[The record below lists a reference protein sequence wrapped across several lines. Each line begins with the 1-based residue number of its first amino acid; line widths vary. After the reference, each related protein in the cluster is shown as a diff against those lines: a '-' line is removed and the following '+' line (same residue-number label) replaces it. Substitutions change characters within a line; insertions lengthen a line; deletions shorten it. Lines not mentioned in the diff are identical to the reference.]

1 MQWEWL
7 KSDAGKDFE
16 FKGEPV
22 FDNDKIAIAV
32 RKGNDELREK
42 LNKALAEIRADG
54 TYEKINAKYFPFNIY

>member
-1 MQWEWL
+1 
-7 KSDAGKDFE
+7 
-16 FKGEPV
+16 
-22 FDNDKIAIAV
+22 IAV